1 MILGGRYFQ
10 LSNTIF
16 CYGLTPIQLTV
27 YSYLVSCSGS
37 KEKCWPAMKT
47 IAACC
52 SCSKNAARDAIKELV
67 HRGFIRKV
75 ETFRDE
81 FNGKTRQTNNTYYIL
96 ELPSLQQD
104 NPQVVYREGTV
115 DGEEMYKQN
124 EDDKHK
130 RTRSQSFGLG
140 SGSALAVNP

>member
-1 MILGGRYFQ
+1 
-10 LSNTIF
+10 
-16 CYGLTPIQLTV
+16 
-27 YSYLVSCSGS
+27 
-37 KEKCWPAMKT
+37 MKT

-67 HRGFIRKV
+67 QRGFIRRV

-104 NPQVVYREGTV
+104 NPQVVYREGPF
-115 DGEEMYKQN
+115 DGEEMYKLN
-124 EDDKHK
+124 EGNKHK
-130 RTRSQSFGLG
+130 
-140 SGSALAVNP
+140 